1 MAVRIWPAL
10 SAPRAA
16 TIRVMGLFSGGDW
29 NWLVAGIVSALL
41 LVGLTFFTQFPFL
54 VSAIVAV
61 LVFAGLVI
69 LLAPRQLFEGISMK
83 ALGSGQVAFAR
94 DLLVQAA
101 PSAERLRAAAGRI
114 DDKEVGP
121 KVKTLGDITGDVFAK
136 VEANPASAAKVRRFL
151 TYYLPRAAEVAEGF
165 AILEGNRVPD
175 ATRLGEVR
183 SVIFKL
189 EDAFVHY
196 ADSLADAE
204 LGTLD
209 TDLRLI
215 QASLKEDLG
224 R

>member
-1 MAVRIWPAL
+1 MSL
-10 SAPRAA
+10 S
-16 TIRVMGLFSGGDW
+16 SGTDW
-29 NWLVAGIVSALL
+29 NWLVAGAASAVVV
-41 LVGLTFFTQFPFL
+41 VGLTVFTQFPFL
-54 VSAIVAV
+54 VSLIIAV
-61 LVFAGLVI
+61 LVFAGLVV
-69 LLAPRQLFEGISMK
+69 LLAPRQLFEGLDVK
-83 ALGSGQVAFAR
+83 AVGSGRVAFAR
-94 DLLVQAA
+94 DLLTQAA
-101 PSAERLRAAAGRI
+101 PFADRLRAAADRI
-114 DDKEVGP
+114 SDKEVGP
-121 KVKTLGDITGDVFAK
+121 KVKTLADIAADVFAK
-136 VEANPASAAKVRRFL
+136 VEANPASAGNVRRFL

-165 AILEGNRVPD
+165 AIIENNRAPD

-189 EDAFVHY
+189 EEAFVHY

>member
-1 MAVRIWPAL
+1 MR
-10 SAPRAA
+10 
-16 TIRVMGLFSGGDW
+16 GGDW
-29 NWLVAGIVSALL
+29 NWLVAGLASAIVLI
-41 LVGLTFFTQFPFL
+41 GLTAFTRFPFL
-54 VSAIVAV
+54 LSLLVAV
-61 LVFAGLVI
+61 LVFAGLVV
-69 LLAPRQLFEGISMK
+69 LLAPRRLFEGINVK

-94 DLLVQAA
+94 DLLTQAQ
-101 PSAERLRAAAGRI
+101 PFAERLRAAAANI
-114 DDKEVGP
+114 SDKEVGP
-121 KVKTLGDITGDVFAK
+121 KVKALADITGDVFAK
-136 VEANPASAAKVRRFL
+136 VEANPASAGNVRRFL
-151 TYYLPRAAEVAEGF
+151 GYYLPRAAEVAEGYSVL
-165 AILEGNRVPD
+165 ASNRAPD
-175 ATRLGEVR
+175 TARLGEVR